1 MKKVSVLWMLLVL
14 TVASVACAQDQEP
27 EAPAAGETGAFETMT
42 QKVSYSIGL
51 NMGRSLEQQEVEVDL
66 DVLLAGIRDGMSG
79 ATAKMTD
86 QEIQETMQAFQ
97 QEMMQ
102 KAQAQREEM
111 ATKNQ
116 AEGQEFLAQNEQRPE
131 VQTTASGLQ
140 YEVIEAG
147 EGPKPQPT
155 DRVTVHYKGTLIDG
169 TVFDSS
175 YDRGEPATFPLNAVI
190 PGWTEGVQLM
200 SPGAKYKLYIP
211 SDLAYGPN
219 GQGPIGPNATLIFE
233 VELIGIEDASE
244 AAAAPEAEG

>member
-14 TVASVACAQDQEP
+14 TVASVACAQDQPQET
-27 EAPAAGETGAFETMT
+27 PAAGETGAFETMT

-51 NMGRSLEQQEVEVDL
+51 NMGRSLEQQDVEVDL
-66 DVLLAGIRDGMSG
+66 EVLLAGIKDGMSG

-102 KAQAQREEM
+102 KAQVQREEM

-116 AEGQEFLAQNEQRPE
+116 AEGQEFLAQNKERPG
-131 VQTTASGLQ
+131 VQTTDSGLQ

-155 DRVTVHYKGTLIDG
+155 DQVTVHYKGTLIDG

-233 VELIGIEDASE
+233 VELIGIEDTSE